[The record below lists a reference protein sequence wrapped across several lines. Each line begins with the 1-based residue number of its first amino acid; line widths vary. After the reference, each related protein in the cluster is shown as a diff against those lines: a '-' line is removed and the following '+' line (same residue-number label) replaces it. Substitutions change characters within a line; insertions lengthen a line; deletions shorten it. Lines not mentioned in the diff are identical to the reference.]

1 MNKYDREILGER
13 ISIFFV
19 DKSTSNEVVLEMI
32 YKDLSIKLD
41 FIKSI
46 YPFFKGG
53 LVMYDIMFKHYGIKI
68 KPILKNGDSLER
80 FKDTFEEC
88 EKAFENGMFNVERSY
103 FGRGEWPII
112 LFDRVSQIDKDKD
125 WITYTIT
132 R

>member
-1 MNKYDREILGER
+1 MNKYDREILGKR
-13 ISIFFV
+13 ISIFSV

-41 FIKSI
+41 FIKSL

-53 LVMYDIMFKHYGIKI
+53 LVMYDIMLKHYGIEV
-68 KPILKNGDSLER
+68 KPILKNGDTLER
-80 FKDTFEEC
+80 FRDTFEEC
-88 EKAFENGMFNVERSY
+88 DKAFENGMFNVERNY

>member
-1 MNKYDREILGER
+1 MKKYDREILGER

-19 DKSTSNEVVLEMI
+19 DKNASNEVVLEMI

-41 FIKSI
+41 FIKSL

-53 LVMYDIMFKHYGIKI
+53 LAMYDIMFKHYGIKV
-68 KPILKNGDSLER
+68 KPILKNGDTLER
-80 FKDTFEEC
+80 FTDTFEEC
-88 EKAFENGMFNVERSY
+88 KKAFENGMFNVERNY

-112 LFDRVSQIDKDKD
+112 LFDRVSQIDNDKD